1 MSSRQ
6 VEPRHWYVLTT
17 FDPKDAEVQLRREN
31 LRREDCGKAAFQFV
45 VPSQLLK
52 QQISHELPGDEP
64 SVNDDSPL
72 AYRDGDGAVVI
83 DNPNSRTTVRRNN
96 ELRSALRRYIFIY
109 GGVSELN
116 KFLSDDWNK
125 HHYNQIQFFCDRS
138 RSEKSHPYVSR
149 KVMAEFVRVLADR
162 RLSFELS
169 PSIDVLRKGEP
180 VRFRSHYFEGR
191 TVYVVESRRTK
202 KGNVLTVELDL
213 VKNALKMRV
222 YDVRDED
229 IIHLDD
235 AYNKYA
241 KNNELI
247 KRNQLQLLAIMGRRF
262 NRKETEDTRMDDS
275 LTLNTMYA
283 TRFRHFEASERAAY
297 RHFLA
302 QMLLCACLRHD
313 ADGRAEY
320 TEQLLTELSEINRL
334 SESKAAT
341 DVRARIHAVLFLATA
356 DPAYRAMA
364 RDYVH
369 THAPKSDKL
378 RTLVK
383 LISKRE
389 ALKSV

>member
-83 DNPNSRTTVRRNN
+83 DNPNSRPTVRRNN

-138 RSEKSHPYVSR
+138 RSGKSHPYVSR

-180 VRFRSHYFEGR
+180 VRFRNHYFEGR

-222 YDVRDED
+222 YDVRDE
-229 IIHLDD
+229 
-235 AYNKYA
+235 
-241 KNNELI
+241 
-247 KRNQLQLLAIMGRRF
+247 AIMGRRF
-262 NRKETEDTRMDDS
+262 NRKETEDTRMDAS

-313 ADGRAEY
+313 ADGRTEY
-320 TEQLLTELSEINRL
+320 TEQLLAELSEINRL

-341 DVRARIHAVLFLATA
+341 DVRARIHATL
-356 DPAYRAMA
+356 
-364 RDYVH
+364 
-369 THAPKSDKL
+369 PKMPKKGTFS
-378 RTLVK
+378 
-383 LISKRE
+383 
-389 ALKSV
+389 

>member
-1 MSSRQ
+1 M
-6 VEPRHWYVLTT
+6 TT
-17 FDPKDAEVQLRREN
+17 HDPKDAEMQLRREN
-31 LRREDCGKAAFQFV
+31 LRREDCGKAAFHFV
-45 VPSQLLK
+45 VPSQLL
-52 QQISHELPGDEP
+52 QQQVG
-64 SVNDDSPL
+64 SVRPAEGGNEDADPDYVFRTEDDALTFDASKSC
-72 AYRDGDGAVVI
+72 DSI
-83 DNPNSRTTVRRNN
+83 RRNN
-96 ELRSALRRYIFIY
+96 ELRSALRRYLFIY
-109 GGVSELN
+109 GGESELN
-116 KFLSDDWNK
+116 KFLNGDWNK
-125 HHYNQIQFFCDRS
+125 HHYNRIQFFSERS
-138 RSEKSHPYVSR
+138 DSHPFVSQT
-149 KVMAEFVRVLADR
+149 VMAEFVRMLADK

-169 PSIDVLRKGEP
+169 PAITDLRKGEP
-180 VRFRSHYFEGR
+180 VRFRNHYFEGR

-202 KGNVLTVELDL
+202 NGNVLTVELDL

-235 AYNKYA
+235 SYTKYA

-247 KRNQLQLLAIMGRRF
+247 KRNQIQLLAILSRRL
-262 NRKETEDTRMDDS
+262 NRKETEDTRMNDS

-320 TEQLLTELSEINRL
+320 IEQLQSELSEINKL

-341 DVRARIHAVLFLATA
+341 DVRARIHAVLFLATGV
-356 DPAYRAMA
+356 PAYRAMA
-364 RDYVH
+364 RDYVR

-378 RTLVK
+378 KTLVK

-389 ALKSV
+389 ALKNL